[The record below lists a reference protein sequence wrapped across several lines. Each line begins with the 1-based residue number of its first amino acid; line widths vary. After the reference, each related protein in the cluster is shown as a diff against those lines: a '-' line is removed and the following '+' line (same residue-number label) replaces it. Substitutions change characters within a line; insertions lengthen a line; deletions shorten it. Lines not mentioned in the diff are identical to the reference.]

1 MAGFFDYSSTKP
13 RTISNLLL
21 AVSTGFLLLG
31 GPLIAYGV
39 SLPSTVENEMLPFI
53 LLLCGLML
61 AVTGVGL
68 LVIAVRVRR
77 RFPAA

>member
-21 AVSTGFLLLG
+21 IVGAGFLALG
-31 GPLIAYGV
+31 APLIAYGF

-61 AVTGVGL
+61 GASGLGL
-68 LVIAVRVRR
+68 LAIGVRVRR